1 VCPSAIAQDKLAIQ
15 LNSNSTA
22 KYKIENMEIK
32 NIVTLGELKK
42 SGYQPLSIKEEVRKN
57 LIGKIQSKENPFTG
71 IIGYEDTVIPDTER
85 ALLSRH
91 NILFLGLRGQAK
103 TRMARQ
109 MVELLD
115 EYIPIIAGSE
125 VNDDPL
131 SPLSKYAK
139 DLIAEHADET
149 PIKWIHRSERYG
161 EKLATPD
168 VSVADLIGDIDPIKA
183 ANLKLSFA
191 DERVIHYGIIPRSN
205 RCIFVINEIPDLQAR
220 IQVALFNIL
229 EEGDIQ
235 IRGFKLRMPL
245 DILFVFTANPE
256 DYTNRGSIVTP
267 LKDRIQSQILTHYPK
282 DIETSLAIT
291 EQEAA
296 IIDEQKDRVSVSDLV
311 KRLIEQIAFEAR
323 SNEYVDKKS
332 GVSARLTIAA
342 FENAVSSA
350 ERRAIIHNEKETQVW
365 ISDLMGVIPSIT
377 GKIELVYEGEQEGP
391 YQVAMNL
398 LEKSIRSQFIQYF
411 PNPEQAKKRR
421 TTGKR
426 SMEEK
431 EPENPY
437 KQITRWFDTGNHID
451 LMLDMKDEAKV
462 QTLYKVDGLY
472 GLVKKLF
479 PVANDK
485 ENALLM
491 EFVLHGL
498 SSYSLISKK
507 MIEGRIEFKD
517 LMGSMMNL
525 GNMNFG
531 AEEDDEL
538 NEDDF
543 R

>member
-1 VCPSAIAQDKLAIQ
+1 MDIK
-15 LNSNSTA
+15 
-22 KYKIENMEIK
+22 KIK
-32 NIVTLGELKK
+32 TLGQLQK
-42 SGYQPLSIKEEVRKN
+42 SGYRSRSVKEEIRDN
-57 LIGKIQSKENPFTG
+57 LINSIRNKENPFEG
-71 IIGYEDTVIPDTER
+71 ILGYEDTVIPDTER

-109 MVELLD
+109 MVDLLD
-115 EYIPIIAGSE
+115 EYIPVVAGSE
-125 VNDDPL
+125 VNDDPMN
-131 SPLSKYAK
+131 PLSKFAK
-139 DLIAEHADET
+139 DLIAEHGNDT
-149 PIKWIHRSERYG
+149 PIQWIHRSERYG

-191 DERVIHYGIIPRSN
+191 DEKVIHYGIIPRSN
-205 RCIFVINEIPDLQAR
+205 RGIFVINELPDLQAR

-229 EEGDIQ
+229 QEGDIQ

-267 LKDRIQSQILTHYPK
+267 LKDRIESQILTHYPK

-291 EQEAA
+291 EQEA
-296 IIDEQKDRVSVSDLV
+296 DVLEVQKERVAVSDLV
-311 KRLIEQIAFEAR
+311 KRLIEQVAFEAR

-342 FENAVSSA
+342 YENAVSSA
-350 ERRAIIHNEKETQVW
+350 ERRAIIHQEDDTQVW
-365 ISDLMGVIPSIT
+365 ISDLSGIIPAIT

-391 YQVAMNL
+391 YQVALNL
-398 LEKSIRSQFIQYF
+398 LDKAIRTQFIQYF
-411 PNPEQAKKRR
+411 PNPEQLKKKRSA
-421 TTGKR
+421 GKR
-426 SMEEK
+426 SVEEK

-437 KQITRWFDTGNHID
+437 KTITRWFDAGNHLD
-451 LMLDMKDEAKV
+451 LLLDMKDSDKIAN
-462 QTLYKVDGLY
+462 LYKVDGLY
-472 GLVKKLF
+472 GFVKKYF
-479 PVANDK
+479 PHAEEK

-498 SSYSLISKK
+498 STYSMISKK
-507 MIEGRIEFKD
+507 MIDGKIEFKD

-525 GNMNFG
+525 GSFDLD
-531 AEEDDEL
+531 EEGDAF
-538 NEDDF
+538 NEDDY